1 MGALAISA
9 RADTKGFFSGTGC
22 AESVLYCGL
31 SGPRL
36 SLPQAHWL
44 LLLLPS
50 PLPGAAHG

>member
-9 RADTKGFFSGTGC
+9 RADTKGFFSGTSR
-22 AESVLYCGL
+22 AESILYCGL

-36 SLPQAHWL
+36 SLPQARWL